1 MDYFLS
7 MSLAKTEERF
17 NLSAM
22 ITEKIPGLQKL
33 SDSEKLLLINEL
45 WDSLAEG
52 KDTLPVPESHKRILD
67 ERLREHEEN
76 PDEGSSWE
84 EVRSRILGDKAP

>member
-1 MDYFLS
+1 
-7 MSLAKTEERF
+7 
-17 NLSAM
+17 M

-33 SDSEKLLLINEL
+33 SDPEKLLLINEL

-76 PDEGSSWE
+76 PEEGSSWE
-84 EVRSRILGDKAP
+84 EVKSRIRIESGTQEGRKRNNGTIPP